1 VKDAELLPVTIQAA
15 AAASLQYLFDRE
27 LACPPP
33 REKEHLK
40 RTGRTTR

>member
-1 VKDAELLPVTIQAA
+1 VKDAELLPVTIQA